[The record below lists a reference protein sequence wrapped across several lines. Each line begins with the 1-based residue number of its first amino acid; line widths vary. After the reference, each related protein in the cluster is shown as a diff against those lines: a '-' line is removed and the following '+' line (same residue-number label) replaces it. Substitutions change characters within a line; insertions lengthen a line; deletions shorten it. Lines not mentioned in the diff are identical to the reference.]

1 MLQDVTAVSAL
12 RVLVA
17 YLGEQAPAWWS
28 SQFFSPNAAA
38 FLGPVFARTLFQAQ
52 CQGATA
58 AAARLHDEHIGVGRA
73 FHLFRMPEGIEQAIA
88 TTLVDSTFE
97 AEIRPYLTSR
107 EQALQRLSELAEK
120 ASASDGPVALGEL
133 SEDFGQKIKVI
144 AGLYHDAFSKG
155 IKTFPFLR
163 EA

>member
-1 MLQDVTAVSAL
+1 MLQDVAVVASV

-17 YLGEQAPAWWS
+17 YLGEQAPTWWS
-28 SQFFSPNAAA
+28 SQFFSPNASA

-73 FHLFRMPEGIEQAIA
+73 FHLFRLPEGVEQAIA
-88 TTLVDSTFE
+88 ANLVDSKFE
-97 AEIRPYLTSR
+97 SAIRPFLASR
-107 EQALQRLSELAEK
+107 AQALQHLAGLAEN
-120 ASASDGPVALGEL
+120 ATASDGPVALGDVA
-133 SEDFGQKIKVI
+133 EDFDHKIKVM

>member
-1 MLQDVTAVSAL
+1 MLQDVTAVASL

-17 YLGEQAPAWWS
+17 YLGEQSPAWWS

-73 FHLFRMPEGIEQAIA
+73 FHLFRMPEGVEQAIA
-88 TTLVDSTFE
+88 ANLVDSAFE
-97 AEIRPYLTSR
+97 KEIRPFLTGR
-107 EQALQRLSELAEK
+107 DQALQHLSGLAEN
-120 ASASDGPVALGEL
+120 AEASDGPVALGEL
-133 SEDFGQKIKVI
+133 SDDLDRKIKVM

>member
-1 MLQDVTAVSAL
+1 MLQDVAAVTSL

-73 FHLFRMPEGIEQAIA
+73 FHLFRMPEGVEQAIA
-88 TTLVDSTFE
+88 ANLVDSAFE
-97 AEIRPYLTSR
+97 KEIRPFLASR
-107 EQALQRLSELAEK
+107 DQALQHLSGLAED
-120 ASASDGPVALGEL
+120 ANASDGPVALGEL
-133 SEDFGQKIKVI
+133 SGDLDRKIKVM

>member
-1 MLQDVTAVSAL
+1 MLQDVAVVTSL

-28 SQFFSPNAAA
+28 SQFFSPNASA

-52 CQGATA
+52 CHGATA
-58 AAARLHDEHIGVGRA
+58 AAARLHDDHIGVGRA

-88 TTLVDSTFE
+88 VNLVDSAFE
-97 AEIRPYLTSR
+97 SAIRPFIASR
-107 EQALQRLSELAEK
+107 EQALQHLSSFAES
-120 ASASDGPVALGEL
+120 AIASDGPVALGDVAN
-133 SEDFGQKIKVI
+133 DFDHKIKVM

-163 EA
+163 EV